1 VVFAITDWVT
11 DVVETLGYAGVAF
24 LVALE
29 NLFPP
34 IPSEIV
40 LPLAGFTAARGE
52 ENVVGMVI
60 AATVGSMVG
69 AWALYYLAAAIG
81 EPRLRALVER
91 FGRILRLDGADL
103 DRAESW
109 FERRGATA
117 VLVGRCV
124 PLIRSLVS
132 IPAGFN
138 RMPIVQFSIYTLV
151 GSLVW
156 NSALV
161 GAGYA
166 LGDQWHKVGDVVSYL
181 QYVVILVVLV
191 AIGYFAW
198 RKFGPGA
205 RRVGTDVGVDVDAEA
220 KGQGATE
227 AR

>member
-1 VVFAITDWVT
+1 MVFAITDWVT
-11 DVVETLGYAGVAF
+11 DVVETLGYAGVAL

-34 IPSEIV
+34 IPSEVV
-40 LPLAGFTAARGE
+40 LPLAGFTAARGSE
-52 ENVVGMVI
+52 KVAGMVI
-60 AATVGSMVG
+60 AASLGSMVG
-69 AWALYYLAAAIG
+69 AWALYYISAAIG
-81 EPRLRALVER
+81 EPRLRALVDR
-91 FGRILRLDGADL
+91 YGRVLRLDGGDL
-103 DRAESW
+103 DRAASW

-138 RMPIVQFSIYTLV
+138 RMPIVQFSIYTLI

-181 QYVVILVVLV
+181 QYVVIAAVVVGV
-191 AIGYFAW
+191 AAFAW
-198 RKFGPGA
+198 RRFAPGA
-205 RRVGTDVGVDVDAEA
+205 RSVEADAEA
-220 KGQGATE
+220 
-227 AR
+227 

>member
-1 VVFAITDWVT
+1 MGFAITDWVT

-29 NLFPP
+29 NVFPP
-34 IPSEIV
+34 IPSEVV
-40 LPLAGFTAARGE
+40 LPLAGFTAARGT

-69 AWALYYLAAAIG
+69 AWALYYFSAAIG
-81 EPRLRALVER
+81 EHRIRALVDR
-91 FGRILRLDGADL
+91 YGRLLRLDGGDI

-109 FERRGATA
+109 FDRRGTIA

-138 RMPIVQFSIYTLV
+138 RMSIVQFSAYTLI

-166 LGDQWHKVGDVVSYL
+166 LGDQWHKVGDWVGYL
-181 QYVVILVVLV
+181 QYVVILAVIAAFAV
-191 AIGYFAW
+191 FAW
-198 RKFGPGA
+198 RKFGPPARAEAQARALADPQGRGA
-205 RRVGTDVGVDVDAEA
+205 TDV
-220 KGQGATE
+220 
-227 AR
+227 R